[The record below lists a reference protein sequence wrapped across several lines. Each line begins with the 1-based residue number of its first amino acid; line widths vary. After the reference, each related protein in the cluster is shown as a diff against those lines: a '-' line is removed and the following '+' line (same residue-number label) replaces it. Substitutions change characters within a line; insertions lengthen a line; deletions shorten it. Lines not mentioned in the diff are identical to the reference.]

1 MKINDNLLDF
11 DYLYDL
17 LRSLKGKTR
26 YQYLSHYIN
35 KYKCKNII
43 EVGVWNG
50 RNSKRMLRAACS
62 NHKANEINYWGFD
75 LWEQMDNDIFENEY
89 SKKPPSKE
97 KINAKLLS
105 TGCNI
110 NLIQG
115 DTKKTLKNFYD
126 ENKTKLDIDFIYI
139 DGGHSFDTI
148 QSDWD
153 NLKGFMNDKTLT
165 IFDDY
170 YEYTEKDPS
179 TGVLDDLKP
188 TFGCSKLIESL
199 DTNLWNIEILPHF
212 DQFGPRKIFFAL
224 VTKKSVMEI
233 TK

>member
-1 MKINDNLLDF
+1 MNF

-26 YQYLSHYIN
+26 YHYLSHYIKKN
-35 KYKCKNII
+35 RCKNII

-50 RNSKRMLRAACS
+50 RNSNRMLRAARS

-75 LWEQMDNDIFENEY
+75 LWELMDDEIFKNEY
-89 SKKPPSKE
+89 SKKPPTME
-97 KINAKLLS
+97 EINTKLSS

-115 DTKKTLKNFYD
+115 DTKDTLKRFY
-126 ENKTKLDIDFIYI
+126 EQNNGKLNIDFIYI

-153 NLKGFMNDKTLT
+153 NLNGLMDRNTLT

-170 YEYTEKDPS
+170 YIYTSPDAS

-188 TFGCSKLIESL
+188 TFGCSQLIDAL
-199 DTNLWNIEILPHF
+199 DTTIWNVELLPHF

-224 VTKKSVMEI
+224 VSKK
-233 TK
+233 

>member
-1 MKINDNLLDF
+1 MNF

-17 LRSLKGKTR
+17 LRRLKGKTR
-26 YQYLSHYIN
+26 YHYLTHYIKKN
-35 KYKCKNII
+35 RCKNII

-50 RNSKRMLRAACS
+50 RNSNRMLRAARS
-62 NHKANEINYWGFD
+62 NYKANEINYWGFD
-75 LWEQMDNDIFENEY
+75 LWELMDDEIFKNEY
-89 SKKPPSKE
+89 SKKPPTME
-97 KINAKLLS
+97 EINTKLSS

-115 DTKKTLKNFYD
+115 DTKDTLKRFY
-126 ENKTKLDIDFIYI
+126 EQNKGKLSVDFIYI

-153 NLKGFMNDKTLT
+153 NLNGLMDRNTLT

-170 YEYTEKDPS
+170 YIYTSPDAS

-188 TFGCSKLIESL
+188 TFGCSQLIDAL
-199 DTNLWNIEILPHF
+199 DTTIWNVELLPHF

-224 VTKKSVMEI
+224 VSKK
-233 TK
+233 

>member
-1 MKINDNLLDF
+1 MNF
-11 DYLYDL
+11 DYIYDF

-26 YQYLSHYIN
+26 YHYLTHYIKEN
-35 KYKCKNII
+35 RCKNIV

-50 RNSKRMLRAACS
+50 RNSSRMLRAARA
-62 NHKANEINYWGFD
+62 NNKPNEINYWGFD
-75 LWEQMDNDIFENEY
+75 LWELMDDDIFESEY
-89 SKKPPSKE
+89 SKKPPTIKEIKSK
-97 KINAKLLS
+97 LSS

-115 DTKKTLKNFYD
+115 DTKDTLKSFYD
-126 ENKTKLDIDFIYI
+126 ESNGKLSIDFIYI

-153 NLKGFMNDKTLT
+153 NLNGLMDKDTLT

-170 YEYTEKDPS
+170 YEYTDPDPS

-188 TFGCSKLIESL
+188 TFGCSQLIDSL
-199 DTNLWNIEILPHF
+199 NRDLWNVEILPHF
-212 DQFGPRKIFFAL
+212 DQFGPRKIFFAM
-224 VTKKSVMEI
+224 VSKK
-233 TK
+233 